1 MGYEG
6 MDDIMLLKKWQELNN
21 VVNNATMER
30 ESIEGDKIKA
40 RVRFNEWW
48 RSLGPENQQAQWAKA
63 FQNCADKREADYN
76 ERITSSRDVY
86 HKAAMEMV
94 PIGREMV
101 RRGCPIVIT
110 PQTYAYDMFVGFR
123 GRMP

>member
-1 MGYEG
+1 
-6 MDDIMLLKKWQELNN
+6 MDDNMLHKKWEELNN
-21 VVNNATMER
+21 LVSNATMER

-48 RSLGPENQQAQWAKA
+48 RNLGPENQQAAWAQEFRKS
-63 FQNCADKREADYN
+63 ADRREAEYD
-76 ERITSSRDVY
+76 ERIASSREVY
-86 HKAAMEMV
+86 HKASVEMV

-101 RRGCPIVIT
+101 RRGCPVIIT

-123 GRMP
+123 GGMP